1 MHMRL
6 KQQVKSGRRGYSRQ
20 ASENGEQ
27 HKLPG
32 LPREETEN
40 QNKTLLQILK
50 KDHSNLDGVWKLSS
64 LQIYRPF

>member
-1 MHMRL
+1 MRL

-50 KDHSNLDGVWKLSS
+50 KDRSNLDGV
-64 LQIYRPF
+64 